1 VAIVAST
8 EAASLASTTYVD
20 VAALPWTGL
29 GANASELAINAAL
42 AKKTPLRLLCIVLH
56 FID

>member
-1 VAIVAST
+1 
-8 EAASLASTTYVD
+8 LASTTYVD